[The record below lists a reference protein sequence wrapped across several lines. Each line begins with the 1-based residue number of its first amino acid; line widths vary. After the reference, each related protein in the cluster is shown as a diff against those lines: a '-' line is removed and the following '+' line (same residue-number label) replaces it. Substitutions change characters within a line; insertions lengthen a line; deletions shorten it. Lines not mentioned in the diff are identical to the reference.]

1 MGRPNQE
8 LRSGRQ
14 FAGNVERTAEMYSCR
29 RLYRK
34 ALGWE
39 KWLKKPDETANFNNR
54 SLALRLTER
63 KTKSGWEHSD
73 EVCSHSC
80 FWPIQFFYQF
90 SAVNLLLLCPLNI
103 SQIAMNPA

>member
-90 SAVNLLLLCPLNI
+90 SAVNLLLLCP
-103 SQIAMNPA
+103 